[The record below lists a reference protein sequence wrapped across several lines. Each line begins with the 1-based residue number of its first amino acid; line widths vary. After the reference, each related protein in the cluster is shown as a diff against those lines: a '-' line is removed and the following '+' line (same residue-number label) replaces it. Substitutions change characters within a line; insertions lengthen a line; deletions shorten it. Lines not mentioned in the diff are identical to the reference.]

1 MRDYVGDMT
10 PQAKNGKNRPRRA
23 GPVKGWN
30 VKVKFGLLGKDFL
43 PASGDHIFSSIDTV
57 FAPHDVFR
65 WGLIS

>member
-30 VKVKFGLLGKDFL
+30 VKVKFGLFFIFL
-43 PASGDHIFSSIDTV
+43 F
-57 FAPHDVFR
+57 
-65 WGLIS
+65 L